1 MLSAVSV
8 LPVSG
13 DDCLA
18 VMLFTVITKF
28 CSGNAPHFPVKKI
41 LLLLWKV
48 VLVRRGFPVP
58 HGVGKTGAAAPVPV
72 ITGL

>member
-1 MLSAVSV
+1 MFNGCCSV
-8 LPVSG
+8 MPVSG

-18 VMLFTVITKF
+18 VMLFTMITKF

-48 VLVRRGFPVP
+48 VLVRQRSSFTSSVTAEL
-58 HGVGKTGAAAPVPV
+58 HVTVF
-72 ITGL
+72 